1 MQRPDNISHIE
12 SAKPDYFGFIFYPK
26 SKRVVNDQTLSYL
39 RKKKRETKRVGVFVN
54 HDIEDIKS
62 AIIDYGLDAVQL
74 HGDESPSITLAIK
87 TIGITVI
94 KAFQI
99 NAQFD
104 WVRLEEYYDSA
115 DYFLFDTATSSYG
128 GSGKKFNWTLLEEY
142 ALDKPFFLSGGISPD
157 DSQVI
162 SELNLPHL
170 YAIDLNSQ
178 FEIEP
183 GLKDY
188 NTISQFINK
197 VNG

>member
-12 SAKPDYFGFIFYPK
+12 SAKPDYLGFIFYPK

-39 RKKKRETKRVGVFVN
+39 RKKKTETKRVGVFVN

-62 AIIDYGLDAVQL
+62 AIIDYSLDAVQL

-115 DYFLFDTATSSYG
+115 DYFLFDTATPGYG

>member
-1 MQRPDNISHIE
+1 MQRPNNISYIE
-12 SAKPDYFGFIFYPK
+12 SAKPDYLGFIFYPK
-26 SKRVVNDQTLSYL
+26 SKRVVNDQTLNYL
-39 RKKKRETKRVGVFVN
+39 IENKTETKRVGVFVN
-54 HDIEDIKS
+54 QDIEDIKS
-62 AIIDYGLDAVQL
+62 AITAYNLDAVQL

-87 TIGITVI
+87 PIGITVI

-104 WVRLEEYYDSA
+104 WARLEEYYDSA
-115 DYFLFDTATSSYG
+115 DYFLFDTATPSYG
-128 GSGKKFNWTLLEEY
+128 GSGKKFNWTLLEKY
-142 ALDKPFFLSGGISPD
+142 TLDKPFFLSGGISPG

-162 SELNLPHL
+162 IELNLPHL

-188 NTISQFINK
+188 NSVSQFINR